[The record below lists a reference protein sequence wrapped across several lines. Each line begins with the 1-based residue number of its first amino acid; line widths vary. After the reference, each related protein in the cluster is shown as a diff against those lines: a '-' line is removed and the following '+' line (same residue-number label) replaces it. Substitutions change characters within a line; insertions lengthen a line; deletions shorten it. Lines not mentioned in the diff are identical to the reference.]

1 MKQATKPKSLL
12 NLANNTRNY
21 FAVIRRDETEFWTD
35 DLQRRGKKIEG
46 VYLVNLKEP
55 TALCEFAVSFYATF
69 LKNFVH
75 NWEEFTEDE
84 LTNLEMD
91 NGGEHGTYFHGSS
104 VFEVVKIYNKPKD
117 FETIKQAEDE
127 ILEYESGNPS
137 YC

>member
-12 NLANNTRNY
+12 DLAKNQKNY
-21 FAVIRRDETEFWTD
+21 FVVIRKDETEFWRD

-55 TALCEFAVSFYATF
+55 THLCELAVSFPATH
-69 LKNFVH
+69 LRNFVH
-75 NWEEFTEDE
+75 NSQAFTEDE
-84 LTNLEMD
+84 LLEMEMD
-91 NGGEHGTYFHGSS
+91 NAGDDVSYFSGYS

-117 FETIKQAEDE
+117 FETIKEAEE
-127 ILEYESGNPS
+127 QILEHERGNPS